1 MYYYIVCRSASEGTS
16 WSTLLLTF
24 QAYKSKEERTKI
36 LSRSVRGA
44 AARVSAGAREPA
56 VRARESNRLSAP
68 HFTVRIKL

>member
-24 QAYKSKEERTKI
+24 QAYKSKQERTKI

-44 AARVSAGAREPA
+44 AAA
-56 VRARESNRLSAP
+56 VRLSAGVMELAKAIGSQLRTSP
-68 HFTVRIKL
+68 